1 MRCDGE
7 QLLEGSCAGEAELT
21 LILAAAR
28 TAVDAMD
35 STLDIEASV
44 LRLSD
49 MAAVSPR
56 EAAVLIARGRVPKE
70 DTCTRDTIS
79 HTTEFDQQEQEHLH
93 ALLQWEAG
101 IACVSSL
108 LLRSA
113 LHSESMQ
120 EVQSEGRKLM
130 LLLLNDVHSCDGLVT
145 VS

>member
-70 DTCTRDTIS
+70 DTCTRYHLTPLNSIS
-79 HTTEFDQQEQEHLH
+79 NINSTSMHCWNGKQTSHVYHRCYCCQHYTVKACKRCRVKRETDV
-93 ALLQWEAG
+93 ALAE
-101 IACVSSL
+101 
-108 LLRSA
+108 
-113 LHSESMQ
+113 
-120 EVQSEGRKLM
+120 
-130 LLLLNDVHSCDGLVT
+130 
-145 VS
+145 